1 MGKYISPAMSTRI
14 ARHFRN
20 LKYFAFLGPL
30 EITASMA
37 FQKLVRCQ
45 VDGET
50 FFGDLLESTS
60 TGHKVRKL
68 QGDVFGNLEKTDKTF
83 SVLKVRHA

>member
-1 MGKYISPAMSTRI
+1 
-14 ARHFRN
+14 
-20 LKYFAFLGPL
+20 
-30 EITASMA
+30 MA